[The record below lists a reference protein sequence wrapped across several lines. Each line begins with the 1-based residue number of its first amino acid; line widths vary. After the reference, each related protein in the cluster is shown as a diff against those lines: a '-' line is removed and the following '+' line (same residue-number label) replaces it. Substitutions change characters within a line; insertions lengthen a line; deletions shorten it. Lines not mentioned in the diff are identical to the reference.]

1 MRPRGVRPQ
10 IHGSPAHTVSFTP
23 ADLDLRSGRFGDHSV
38 RRVFLDPCSK
48 HCFATVIHPGGAEM
62 CYHHSRWG
70 HRAHMLMGLWQSS
83 RPLSWQSSPLSVDFV
98 QTLIPF
104 LFLIFLICSLNF
116 VDLVVQKQESSG
128 SAGMWRG
135 SWCSFSFLDYNAL
148 SCVILG

>member
-62 CYHHSRWG
+62 CYHHS
-70 HRAHMLMGLWQSS
+70 
-83 RPLSWQSSPLSVDFV
+83 
-98 QTLIPF
+98 
-104 LFLIFLICSLNF
+104 SLNF

>member
-62 CYHHSRWG
+62 CYHHS
-70 HRAHMLMGLWQSS
+70 
-83 RPLSWQSSPLSVDFV
+83 
-98 QTLIPF
+98 
-104 LFLIFLICSLNF
+104 SLNF
-116 VDLVVQKQESSG
+116 VDLVVQKNRVDLLGCGEA
-128 SAGMWRG
+128 AGVLFP
-135 SWCSFSFLDYNAL
+135 FSIIMLYH
-148 SCVILG
+148 V